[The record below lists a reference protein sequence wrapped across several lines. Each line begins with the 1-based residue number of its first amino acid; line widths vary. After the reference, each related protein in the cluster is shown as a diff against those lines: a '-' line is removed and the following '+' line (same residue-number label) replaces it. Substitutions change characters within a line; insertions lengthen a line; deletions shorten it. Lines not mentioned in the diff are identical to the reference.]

1 MNTNIEDYSQEEKI
15 ELFRESLN
23 QLVANADLSISV
35 LYYVLKD
42 YLGDVENLYEQF
54 RSQVIESLNKKLEE
68 QVDAQDADKIEE
80 ELKAESPD
88 LKVTL
93 KEANK

>member
-23 QLVANADLSISV
+23 QLVANTDLSISV

-54 RSQVIESLNKKLEE
+54 RTQVVESLNKKLEE
-68 QVDAQDADKIEE
+68 QVDAQDADRIEE
-80 ELKAESPD
+80 ELKTESPD

>member
-1 MNTNIEDYSQEEKI
+1 MNTNIKDYSQEEKI

>member
-1 MNTNIEDYSQEEKI
+1 MNMEEYSQEEKI
-15 ELFRESLN
+15 ELFKESLN

-54 RSQVIESLNKKLEE
+54 RTKVVEDLNKKIE
-68 QVDAQDADKIEE
+68 QAVDSQDSDKIEE

-88 LKVTL
+88 LKVTM
-93 KEANK
+93 KETNK

>member
-68 QVDAQDADKIEE
+68 QIDAQDADKIEE